1 MPSDNLPPDGALEV
15 REVSKFFGDV
25 TALKRVSLRIERGES
40 VLLYGPNGA
49 GKTTLLRIM
58 AALSRPSEG
67 QVFLKDEE
75 LARHPVGIRSEI
87 GFLSHSTFLYGEL
100 TAAENLRFAGALFG
114 LRQRDEKVERAL
126 EVFGLRDRSDVPV
139 RELSRGLQQRVALA
153 RVILHQPTYILLD
166 EPFTGLDAETSA
178 GLQDFLRGLPGEG
191 KALVFSTH
199 QFEQGA
205 AIARRL
211 VLLERGGVRYDGP
224 VNLAPLAA
232 LGIAR

>member
-1 MPSDNLPPDGALEV
+1 MPADNLSSDGALEV
-15 REVSKFFGDV
+15 RNVSKFFGDV
-25 TALKRVSLRIERGES
+25 TALKRVSLRIEAGES
-40 VLLYGPNGA
+40 VLLYGANGA

-67 QVFLKDEE
+67 QVFLKNED
-75 LARHPVGIRSEI
+75 LARHPVSIRSEI

-114 LRQRDEKVERAL
+114 LREQEEKVGKAL
-126 EVFGLRDRSDVPV
+126 DVFGVRNRAHVPV

-153 RVILHQPTYILLD
+153 RVILHQPSFVLLD
-166 EPFTGLDAETSA
+166 EPFTGLDAESSA
-178 GLQDFLRGLPGEG
+178 GLQAFLRALPGQG
-191 KALVFSTH
+191 KSLVFSTH
-199 QFEQGA
+199 HFEQGA

-211 VLLERGGVRYDGP
+211 VVLEQGGVRYDGP

-232 LGIAR
+232 LGITR

>member
-1 MPSDNLPPDGALEV
+1 MPSDNLPLNRALEV
-15 REVSKFFGDV
+15 RNVSKFFGDV
-25 TALKRVSLRIERGES
+25 TALRKISLRVESGES

-58 AALSRPSEG
+58 AGLYRPSEG
-67 QVFLKDEE
+67 HVFLKNED

-100 TAAENLRFAGALFG
+100 TAAENLRFTGALFG
-114 LRQRDEKVERAL
+114 LPEVEGKVERAL
-126 EVFGLRDRSDVPV
+126 DSFGVLNRANVLV

-153 RVILHQPTYILLD
+153 RVILHQPTYVLLD

-178 GLQDFLRGLPGEG
+178 GFETFLRGLPGQG

-199 QFEQGA
+199 HFEQGA

-211 VLLERGGVRYDGP
+211 VVLEQGGVRYDGP

-232 LGIAR
+232 LGIGR